1 MAVTRPRPEHARVG
15 TRRPRID
22 AAAFASGR
30 ARYATDMGLPGML
43 YCRLLY
49 AQQAPARIVRVD
61 TAAALALPGVQ
72 AIVTAADVPS
82 MPPTGMSIVARHLFA
97 RDEVRT
103 VADVIAAVAADNDE
117 TAQRAVELIDVT
129 YDDRPG
135 AYTLDEARAPAA
147 PAVHPKK
154 ADYRTSAWLKRYA
167 VTEPGNVA
175 THFRLRKGDVAAARE
190 RAHVVVGDRFRTQR
204 IEHFSMEPHAAVVSY
219 DLATDRVTFWAS
231 TGKPFRTITQMSE
244 LLELPLN
251 RVNAI
256 FVPTGGD
263 FGGKGEVTIEPYCA
277 VLSMKTG
284 RPVKGVYTREEEF
297 FAATCKTPFDIRLS
311 LGVDRSG
318 MLVFTEG
325 DLWLD
330 TGAYNSMSAMV
341 GTYASILME
350 GPYAVPNVSVDTRCV
365 FTHNV
370 MSGSFRGFGSPQI
383 AFAREALLDE
393 AAAKVGL
400 DPVEIRLRNAWQ
412 QDAVTV
418 TGQVLHAARHCVTV
432 RDTITAAAKAG
443 EWHARRGS
451 HRAEPAGGA
460 ASGPRVRRGIGIA
473 TAHHGLG
480 GPGVIGTDTATAF
493 VKANPDGTVTLLSGA
508 ADVGQGIDTAL
519 SQMVGEELRLPASAV
534 AVALKAT
541 DVVPDDQGASA
552 SRTLYSV
559 GNAVRHAAANLR
571 DKLLA
576 LAAEMLEADVQDLDW
591 GDGAV
596 AVRGTP
602 ARRLALADIV
612 FYGMRRR
619 GEQPIGSGVHHGHA
633 VPMNDRGQ
641 GELQSF
647 EYSTQ
652 VAEVEVDLDTGEVRV
667 LRLTNAQEVGRA
679 INPLIVEGQVEG
691 GMMMGLGFALY
702 EEVVCR
708 DGQVVNPY
716 AFDYRIPRLGD
727 MPELV
732 TVLLEHPDPIGPYG
746 AKGVGEICMDPT
758 AAAIANA
765 VADAIGVR
773 ITSLP
778 ITPEKVL
785 QAITAKAG

>member
-1 MAVTRPRPEHARVG
+1 MAVPGARAQQARVG

-22 AAAFASGR
+22 AAAFATGR
-30 ARYATDMGLPGML
+30 ARYATDLAVPGML

-61 TAAALALPGVQ
+61 TSAAAALPGVH
-72 AIVTAADVPS
+72 AIVTAADAPS
-82 MPPTGMSIVARHLFA
+82 MPPTGMSIMARYLFA
-97 RDEVRT
+97 GDEVRT
-103 VADVIAAVAADNDE
+103 IADVIAAVAAEDDE
-117 TAQRAVELIDVT
+117 TAQRAVELIEVT

-135 AYTLDEARAPAA
+135 AYTLDAARAPAA
-147 PAVHPKK
+147 PQVHPRKSE
-154 ADYRTSAWLKRYA
+154 YRTSAWLKRYA

-204 IEHFSMEPHAAVVSY
+204 IEHFSMEPHAAVVNY
-219 DLATDRVTFWAS
+219 DPATERVMFWAS

-244 LLELPLN
+244 LLQMPLN
-251 RVNAI
+251 RVSAI

-263 FGGKGEVTIEPYCA
+263 FGGKGEVTVEPYCA

-311 LGVDRSG
+311 LGVDRDG
-318 MLVFTEG
+318 MLLFAEG

-365 FTHNV
+365 FTNNV

-412 QDAVTV
+412 QGAVTV

-432 RDTITAAAKAG
+432 RDTITAAAEAG
-443 EWHARRGS
+443 EWRARR
-451 HRAEPAGGA
+451 
-460 ASGPRVRRGIGIA
+460 ASRDAPNPRVRRGIGIA

-519 SQMVGEELRLPASAV
+519 SQIVGEELRLPAGAV

-559 GNAVRHAAANLR
+559 GNAVRAAAANLR

-576 LAAEMLEADVQDLDW
+576 LAAEMLEADAQDLEW
-591 GDGAV
+591 ADGTV
-596 AVRGTP
+596 AVRGAP
-602 ARRLALADIV
+602 ARRLAMADIV
-612 FYGMRRR
+612 HYGMRRR
-619 GEQPIGSGVHHGHA
+619 GEQPIGTGVHHGHA
-633 VPMNDRGQ
+633 VPMNERGQ

-667 LRLTNAQEVGRA
+667 MRLVNAQEVGRS
-679 INPLIVEGQVEG
+679 INPLIVEGQLEG
-691 GMMMGLGFALY
+691 GMMMGLGFALL

-708 DGQVVNPY
+708 DGQVLNPY
-716 AFDYRIPRLGD
+716 AFDYRIPRLAD

-732 TVLLEHPDPIGPYG
+732 TVLLEHPDPVGPYG

-778 ITPEKVL
+778 ITPDKVL
-785 QAITAKAG
+785 QALTAKAR